1 LKLEN
6 IHKQKIR
13 GYLAEALKN
22 QGDKQQL
29 TDNDSLFVSGR
40 LDSVSMMM
48 LVVYLE
54 DEFAVNFKATDFEV
68 GLIDS
73 VDAIALLIDSQV
85 SA

>member
-1 LKLEN
+1 MEN
-6 IHKQKIR
+6 SRQQKIR
-13 GYLAEALKN
+13 DYVMEALKN
-22 QGDKQQL
+22 QGDKQAL
-29 TDNDSLFVSGR
+29 ADNDSLFISGR

-68 GLIDS
+68 SLIDS
-73 VDAIALLIDSQV
+73 VDAIAVLIDSQV

>member
-1 LKLEN
+1 MEN

-13 GYLAEALKN
+13 DYLTEALNN
-22 QGDKQQL
+22 QGDKQPL
-29 TDNDSLFVSGR
+29 TDTDSLFVSGR

-54 DEFAVNFKATDFEV
+54 EEFAVNFKATDFEV

>member
-1 LKLEN
+1 MEN

>member
-1 LKLEN
+1 LEN

-13 GYLAEALKN
+13 DYLTEALNN
-22 QGDKQQL
+22 QGDKQPL
-29 TDNDSLFVSGR
+29 TDTDSLFVSGR

-54 DEFAVNFKATDFEV
+54 EEFAVNFKATDFEV
-68 GLIDS
+68 ALIDS
-73 VDAIALLIDSQV
+73 IDAIALLIDSQV

>member
-1 LKLEN
+1 MGN
-6 IHKQKIR
+6 ISKQKIR
-13 GYLAEALKN
+13 DYLTQALKH
-22 QGDKQQL
+22 QGDKQPL

-68 GLIDS
+68 SLIDS
-73 VDAIALLIDSQV
+73 VDAIASLIASQV
-85 SA
+85 LA